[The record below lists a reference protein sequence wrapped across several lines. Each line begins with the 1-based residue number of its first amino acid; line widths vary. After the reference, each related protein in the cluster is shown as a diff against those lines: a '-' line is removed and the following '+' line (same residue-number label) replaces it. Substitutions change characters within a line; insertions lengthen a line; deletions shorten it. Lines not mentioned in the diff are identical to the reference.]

1 MNRKNGK
8 AGTAVAP
15 AEPDEALEACDAE
28 PGSVESVEAS
38 GGNREKT
45 SSDAALATSWI
56 EIKLIDEADQ
66 PVAGETFKLVCADD
80 SVRYGTLDPKGFARV
95 ERIPPG
101 SCKVTFPNLDEEAWE
116 PA

>member
-1 MNRKNGK
+1 MNPKNGK

-15 AEPDEALEACDAE
+15 AEPDAALEACDAE
-28 PGSVESVEAS
+28 PGSSESVERV
-38 GGNREKT
+38 NNT
-45 SSDAALATSWI
+45 SDEEIATSWI

-66 PVAGETFKLVCADD
+66 PVAGAWYKLVCADD

-101 SCKVTFPNLDEEAWE
+101 SCKVSFPNLDEEAWE
-116 PA
+116 AA